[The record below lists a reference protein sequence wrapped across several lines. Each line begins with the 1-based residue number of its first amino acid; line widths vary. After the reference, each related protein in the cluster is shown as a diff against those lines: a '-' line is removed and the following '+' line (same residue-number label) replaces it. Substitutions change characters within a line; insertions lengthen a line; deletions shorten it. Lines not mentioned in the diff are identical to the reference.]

1 MKPTILAIHGG
12 AGTLQRGVMTP
23 EQEAAH
29 RAALEA
35 ALDAGHQVLKAG
47 GSSVDAVVAA
57 VVALEN
63 CPLFNA
69 GRGSVFT
76 HAGTHEMD
84 AAVME
89 GHTGRAGSV
98 AGVSRIRN
106 PVEAARRVMDRST
119 HVLLSGAGA
128 EQFAIDEGLALEGPE
143 YFHTDFR
150 WQQLLA
156 VRDTGR
162 EMLDHDAAALLRE
175 KDPSAA
181 SGLINGEHKFGTV
194 GAVARDGQGHLAA
207 ATSTGGLTNKRH
219 GRIGDSPLI
228 GCGTFAD
235 TRVAVSTTGT
245 GEAFIRAVAAH
256 DVAARM
262 KYGHAALDEA
272 THAVIDE
279 EIPRQRGSGGLIAVD
294 AEGRVSMPFN
304 TEGMYRGVIQGDGK
318 RYVEIYR

>member
-29 RAALEA
+29 RTALEE

-84 AAVME
+84 AAVMD

-143 YFHTDFR
+143 YFYTDFR

-194 GAVARDGQGHLAA
+194 GAVARDAMGRLAA

-235 TRVAVSTTGT
+235 TRVAVSATGT

-256 DVAARM
+256 DVAARV
-262 KYGHAALDEA
+262 KYGHASVDDAARTVINEA
-272 THAVIDE
+272 
-279 EIPRQRGSGGLIAVD
+279 IPQQHGTGGLIAVD

-304 TEGMYRGVIQGDGK
+304 TEGMYRGVVQSDGK
-318 RYVEIYR
+318 RYIDIYR

>member
-1 MKPTILAIHGG
+1 MAQYILAIHGG

-29 RAALEA
+29 RVALEE
-35 ALDAGHQVLKAG
+35 ALDAGHRVLKEG

-89 GHTGRAGSV
+89 GHTGRAGAV

-128 EQFAIDEGLALEGPE
+128 EQFATDEGLALEGPE
-143 YFHTDFR
+143 YFYTDFR

-162 EMLDHDAAALLRE
+162 EILDHDGTALLRE
-175 KDPSAA
+175 QDPSAA
-181 SGLINGEHKFGTV
+181 SRLINGEHKFGTV
-194 GAVARDGQGHLAA
+194 GAVALDAAGHLAA

-262 KYGHAALDEA
+262 NYGLATVDEA
-272 THAVIDE
+272 ASAVVNE
-279 EIPRQRGSGGLIAVD
+279 VIPRQRGTGGLIAVD

-304 TEGMYRGVIQGDGK
+304 TEGMYRGVIQSDGT
-318 RYVEIYR
+318 RHVDIYR

>member
-1 MKPTILAIHGG
+1 MAQYILAIHGG
-12 AGTLQRGVMTP
+12 AGTLQRGVMSA

-29 RAALEA
+29 RAALEE
-35 ALDAGHQVLKAG
+35 ALDAGHQILKGG
-47 GSSVDAVVAA
+47 GSSVEAVVAA

-63 CPLFNA
+63 YPLFNA

-84 AAVME
+84 AAIME
-89 GHTGRAGSV
+89 GHTGRAGAV
-98 AGVSRIRN
+98 AGVSRIKN
-106 PVEAARRVMDRST
+106 PVTAAQRVMDRST

-128 EQFAIDEGLALEGPE
+128 EQFAADEGLALESPE
-143 YFHTDFR
+143 YFYTDFR
-150 WQQLLA
+150 WQQWLA

-162 EMLDHDAAALLRE
+162 ELLDHDGTALLR
-175 KDPSAA
+175 KHDPCDAC
-181 SGLINGEHKFGTV
+181 GLINGEHKFGTV
-194 GAVARDGQGHLAA
+194 GAVALDALGHLAA

-235 TRVAVSTTGT
+235 ARVAVSTTGT

-262 KYGHAALDEA
+262 KYGHATVDEA
-272 THAVIDE
+272 ARAVINE
-279 EIPRQRGSGGLIAVD
+279 AIPQQRGTGGLIAVD
-294 AEGRVSMPFN
+294 VEGHVSMPFN
-304 TEGMYRGVIQGDGK
+304 TDGMYRGVVQSDGK
-318 RYVEIYR
+318 RYVDIYR

>member
-1 MKPTILAIHGG
+1 MAQYILAIHGG
-12 AGTLQRGVMTP
+12 AGTLQRGAMTP

-29 RAALEA
+29 RAALEEALA
-35 ALDAGHQVLKAG
+35 AGQQVLQAG
-47 GSSVDAVVAA
+47 GSSVDAAVAA
-57 VVALEN
+57 VVSLEN

-89 GHTGRAGSV
+89 GHTGRAGAV

-106 PVEAARRVMDRST
+106 PVEAARRVMERST
-119 HVLLSGAGA
+119 HVLLSGPGA
-128 EQFAIDEGLALEGPE
+128 EQFATGEGLALEPPE

-162 EMLDHDAAALLRE
+162 ALLDHDGTTLLHE
-175 KDPSAA
+175 KPHSDA
-181 SGLINGEHKFGTV
+181 SRLINGEHKFGTV
-194 GAVARDGQGHLAA
+194 GAVALDANGHLAA

-235 TRVAVSTTGT
+235 ARVAVSATGT

-262 KYGHAALDEA
+262 KYGHATVDEA
-272 THAVIDE
+272 ARAVVDE
-279 EIPRQRGSGGLIAVD
+279 MIPQQRGSGGLIAVD
-294 AEGRVSMPFN
+294 ANGRVSMPFN
-304 TEGMYRGVIQGDGK
+304 TEGMYRGVIQADGQ
-318 RYVEIYR
+318 RYVDIYR

>member
-1 MKPTILAIHGG
+1 MERTILAVHGG

-35 ALDAGHQVLKAG
+35 ALVAGHLVLIAG

-89 GHTGRAGSV
+89 GHTGRAGAV

-106 PVEAARRVMDRST
+106 PVEAARRVMGRST

-128 EQFAIDEGLALEGPE
+128 EQFAIDEGLALEPPE

-150 WQQLLA
+150 WQQLVA

-162 EMLDHDAAALLRE
+162 ALLDHDGAALLRQQAPA
-175 KDPSAA
+175 DS
-181 SGLINGEHKFGTV
+181 SRLINGEHKFGTV
-194 GAVARDGQGHLAA
+194 GAVARDANGHLAA

-235 TRVAVSTTGT
+235 TRVAVSATGT

-262 KYGHAALDEA
+262 KYGHAMVDEA
-272 THAVIDE
+272 ARTVVNEVI
-279 EIPRQRGSGGLIAVD
+279 PSQGGSGGLIAVD
-294 AEGRVSMPFN
+294 ADGRVSMPFN
-304 TEGMYRGVIQGDGK
+304 TEGMYRGVIQADGK
-318 RYVEIYR
+318 RYVDIYR

>member
-1 MKPTILAIHGG
+1 MAKHILAIHGG
-12 AGTLQRGVMTP
+12 AGTLQRGVMTL

-29 RAALEA
+29 CAALED
-35 ALDAGHQVLKAG
+35 ALAAGHEVLKAG
-47 GSSVDAVVAA
+47 GSGVDAVVAA
-57 VVALEN
+57 VVLLEN

-119 HVLLSGAGA
+119 HVLLSGVGA
-128 EQFAIDEGLALEGPE
+128 EQFAADEGLAFESPD
-143 YFHTDFR
+143 YFYTDFR

-156 VRDTGR
+156 VRNTGR
-162 EMLDHDAAALLRE
+162 ELLDHDGTTLLGQQ
-175 KDPSAA
+175 A
-181 SGLINGEHKFGTV
+181 SSDTSRLINGEHKFGTV
-194 GAVARDGQGHLAA
+194 GAVALDAYGHLAA

-235 TRVAVSTTGT
+235 TRVAVSATGT

-256 DVAARM
+256 DVAARV
-262 KYGHAALDEA
+262 KYGLETINEAAR
-272 THAVIDE
+272 AVIDIA
-279 EIPRQRGSGGLIAVD
+279 IPQQRGSGGLIAID
-294 AEGRVSMPFN
+294 AEGQVAMVFN
-304 TEGMYRGVIQGDGK
+304 TEGMYRGVVRSDGTPH
-318 RYVEIYR
+318 VDIYR